1 MLSSTPIE
9 LQARHCPGFVVSNV
23 SSSGDGHGSAAA
35 QLDRECELVGETHT
49 ESEGDNGG
57 VTPRPA
63 SAPRRTAGSTRD
75 GLYRVP
81 SWSGGNG
88 LAELFVR
95 MDLGVDFGGSAW
107 W

>member
-9 LQARHCPGFVVSNV
+9 LQARHCPGFVVSND
-23 SSSGDGHGSAAA
+23 SSPGDGHGSAAA

-49 ESEGDNGG
+49 ESEGDDGG
-57 VTPRPA
+57 VTQP
-63 SAPRRTAGSTRD
+63 RTAGSTRY
-75 GLYRVP
+75 GLFRVP
-81 SWSGGNG
+81 SWSGGSG

-95 MDLGVDFGGSAW
+95 MYLGVDFGGSAW